1 MPLAKPN
8 KALSPTW
15 GKSVG
20 GVGERAGAKAGGSN
34 LSAFISFACRGG
46 KRHPGF
52 LEGSSLRGALSE
64 RRPWSARF
72 RLVRLPPH
80 YPHAPVTADVRRSPR
95 RGTPSVYAIQGV
107 GAGRRHGTP
116 LHADRD
122 ASFARSFDPCSSILT
137 TQRSGKTGRWWGVLG
152 GIAAGQTRV
161 TGTNQHRGHQGGQSA
176 ARRASLLERAA
187 WCVRKGRWSR
197 PSSLRGKESPGLVA
211 RTSK

>member
-1 MPLAKPN
+1 LVG
-8 KALSPTW
+8 SF
-15 GKSVG
+15 SV
-20 GVGERAGAKAGGSN
+20 VEASSSVTARAGDSGCPKVAEEGNDVGLRN
-34 LSAFISFACRGG
+34 L
-46 KRHPGF
+46 
-52 LEGSSLRGALSE
+52 
-64 RRPWSARF
+64 
-72 RLVRLPPH
+72 
-80 YPHAPVTADVRRSPR
+80 
-95 RGTPSVYAIQGV
+95 GV

-197 PSSLRGKESPGLVA
+197 PSSLRGKEGPGLVA
-211 RTSK
+211 RTSIKQLQKSLGGV